1 LKGGDRRKSRG
12 RRSADQAKTR
22 AARAPRKRGAASSGV
37 ASDGADARRETV
49 RATGRKATGA
59 AARVPRGEAGAM
71 RERAGGGRRPR
82 AGEAAVTGA
91 AREKA
96 ATPAA
101 GKAGRK
107 RRIGITCYSHFG
119 GSGVVATEL
128 GLALARR
135 GFEVHF
141 IASRL
146 PFRLRTFESNVFFHE
161 VSPAN
166 YPVFEQAP
174 YNLALTTKMVE
185 VVENYALD
193 VLHVHYAMP
202 FAASAYL
209 AKQLLLPRQ
218 IGVVTTLHGTDI
230 TVVGIEPSYFRITQF
245 SIQSSDRVT
254 SVSRFLKD
262 RAEQTFGITKPIEV
276 VYNFVDPE
284 IFAPRKRSAMR
295 LAPPDARVLMHAS
308 NFRQVK
314 NIPTV
319 IQVFAEVRKRVP
331 VKLVMVGDG
340 PEKAPAEHRVR
351 ELGAERDVLFLGN
364 QDFMEE
370 LLPLADVFLLP
381 SSSESFGLVALEA
394 MSAEV
399 PVVASNAGGLP
410 EVIEHGVTGYLH
422 DAKHVDGFVS
432 SVLRLLGDEPLRRAM
447 GRRARRVAIE
457 RFNVDDMVA
466 RYIDV
471 YDSLR

>member
-1 LKGGDRRKSRG
+1 MKGGRKKS
-12 RRSADQAKTR
+12 
-22 AARAPRKRGAASSGV
+22 RAPR
-37 ASDGADARRETV
+37 
-49 RATGRKATGA
+49 
-59 AARVPRGEAGAM
+59 
-71 RERAGGGRRPR
+71 GGG
-82 AGEAAVTGA
+82 
-91 AREKA
+91 A
-96 ATPAA
+96 ATPGVA
-101 GKAGRK
+101 KVRRQ
-107 RRIGITCYSHFG
+107 RRIGITCYAHFG

-128 GLALARR
+128 GMALARR

-146 PFRLRTFESNVFFHE
+146 PFRLRRFESNILFHE
-161 VSPAN
+161 VTPAS
-166 YPVFEQAP
+166 YPVFEQSP

-185 VVENYALD
+185 VAENYDLEL
-193 VLHVHYAMP
+193 LHVHYAMP

-209 AKQLLLPRQ
+209 ARQLLLPRQ
-218 IGVVTTLHGTDI
+218 LGVVTTLHGTDI
-230 TVVGIEPSYFRITQF
+230 TVVGMEPSYFRVTQF
-245 SIQSSDRVT
+245 SIQSSDAVT
-254 SVSRFLKD
+254 AVSRFLKE
-262 RAEQTFGITKPIEV
+262 RTEESFGITKKIDV

-284 IFAPRKRSAMR
+284 VFAPRRKTSLR
-295 LAPPDARVLMHAS
+295 LGPPDSRVLMHAS
-308 NFRQVK
+308 NFRPVK

-319 IQVFAEVRKRVP
+319 IEVFKEVRKRVP

-340 PEKAPAEHRVR
+340 PEKAGAEHRVR

-364 QDFMEE
+364 QDCMEE

-410 EVIEHGVTGYLH
+410 EVVEHGQTGYLH
-422 DAKHVDGFVS
+422 DSGHVDGFVA
-432 SVLRLLGDEPLRRAM
+432 SVLRLLGNETLRRDM
-447 GRRARRVAIE
+447 GKRARAVARK
-457 RFNVDDMVA
+457 RFSADEMVG